1 MFFVFSIQRLHVL
14 STFAGE
20 SNIEQIQTNVHS
32 AMGGN
37 MSLFCLGFGNDV
49 EYSFLDV
56 MSKQNKGMARR
67 IYEGSDAAVQLQV
80 WIKIKLNNDNVHAR
94 LGIFVIYIPK
104 Q

>member
-1 MFFVFSIQRLHVL
+1 MFFLLHVL

-20 SNIEQIQTNVHS
+20 SDIGKIQTNVHS

-80 WIKIKLNNDNVHAR
+80 GYRLKSIKHV
-94 LGIFVIYIPK
+94 
-104 Q
+104 